1 MKHSVC
7 DGKYEL
13 TFDDITGKMTA
24 LRSGEPWERDLTGDK
39 LVYWMLVEINNL
51 KEELES
57 NK

>member
-13 TFDDITGKMTA
+13 NFDSNTGKMTA
-24 LRSGEPWERDLTGDK
+24 LLNGEPWGRDLTGDK

-57 NK
+57 KK